1 MAPPAY
7 HTTSARMAE
16 HRKSDQS
23 SVYLCDGGLRKRAS
37 KLNCHLVIRWIEYH
51 AIATPS
57 AITQY
62 GMIPAW
68 DPPDSAIPSTVS
80 NMPIN
85 AHVPHKKTRYWLRS
99 SAAFLYASSSLLTC
113 CNHSSVVR
121 VGSLDGG
128 PDGGISCCHS
138 RSDIEQRSLK
148 RATQTPQ
155 WTDQDGAESC

>member
-1 MAPPAY
+1 
-7 HTTSARMAE
+7 MAE

-23 SVYLCDGGLRKRAS
+23 RVYLCDGGLRKRAS

-85 AHVPHKKTRYWLRS
+85 AHVPHKKTRYWLRLVRCIS
-99 SAAFLYASSSLLTC
+99 VCVFEPSDVLQPFFRRKSRQFEWLSRWRHKLLSLAI
-113 CNHSSVVR
+113 
-121 VGSLDGG
+121 GY
-128 PDGGISCCHS
+128 
-138 RSDIEQRSLK
+138 
-148 RATQTPQ
+148 
-155 WTDQDGAESC
+155 